1 MTIKQKLLSGGL
13 VLSLMIIFLLVV
25 SIYSFGNLGK
35 GFLQIIE
42 KSAVG
47 VTNSETTKSNISKV
61 NKDLNV
67 VTKNMLAVAD
77 EINQTNQNM
86 KLLERKI
93 KQISANLGTFTQDA
107 EALSE
112 SIPEGDVLYQLQD
125 MIDVIGDIEEIMRR
139 EALIGLARTATKMV
153 EFTNNI
159 GSQVGSI
166 KKLSTGLKQVEVI
179 STEVVSANQDI
190 RSLSVDFNKEIVVSR
205 NTIVSLLVVIGILLL
220 GFSILLAY
228 SIAKRMDEAVTALND
243 IAEGEGD
250 LTHRL
255 KASDKDEICLLG
267 KAFNLFSSKILTLV
281 SQVTDAAR
289 VISEA
294 VDKVTHVN
302 DLTKGTVDEQ
312 DQERNRVQES
322 VRNITVSI
330 EEVANNASNAADA
343 AKQADEQA
351 NEGRIVVA
359 DNLNSIKELA
369 DELASAEQ
377 IVKSLEEKSDDIGTI
392 LDTIRGVAEQTN
404 LLALNAAIEAARA
417 GESGRGFAVVA
428 DEVRTLA
435 HQTHES
441 TNKIQDMITALQDMA
456 QKSVKAM
463 ENGRSGAEASVLHAN
478 KVGESLNSI
487 SSTISTISTM
497 NADIANSTD
506 KQLSST
512 VEIEKNIENISKITD
527 TTINGVS
534 YTEKAL
540 LELGEQISLLQKL
553 VTHFK
558 IQ

>member
-13 VLSLMIIFLLVV
+13 VLSLMIIVLLVV

-47 VTNSETTKSNISKV
+47 VTNSEATKSNISKV
-61 NKDLNV
+61 NKDLTV

-93 KQISANLGTFTQDA
+93 KQISANLGTFTKDA
-107 EALSE
+107 EALTE
-112 SIPEGDVLYQLQD
+112 NIPDGDVLYQLQD

-153 EFTNNI
+153 EFTKNI
-159 GSQVGSI
+159 GSQANSI
-166 KKLSTGLKQVEVI
+166 KKLSTGLKQVDNI

-205 NTIVSLLVVIGILLL
+205 NTIVSLLIVIGILLL
-220 GFSILLAY
+220 GFSVLLAY

-255 KASDKDEICLLG
+255 KASNKDEICLLG

-312 DQERNRVQES
+312 DQERTRVQQS
-322 VRNITVSI
+322 VRNITASI
-330 EEVANNASNAADA
+330 EEVASNALSAAEA

-369 DELASAEQ
+369 EELASAEK

-463 ENGRSGAEASVLHAN
+463 ENGRSGAESSVIHAN

-487 SSTISTISTM
+487 STTISTISTM
-497 NADIANSTD
+497 NTDIATSTEL
-506 KQLSST
+506 QRSST

-553 VTHFK
+553 VAHFK